1 MLGLWIVGMV
11 IGENAHKMI
20 REKSGLAVIDM
31 KVVIFN
37 IITSYK
43 GLGTGKNHHA
53 KVLRDGANG

>member
-1 MLGLWIVGMV
+1 
-11 IGENAHKMI
+11 MI
-20 REKSGLAVIDM
+20 REKSGLAVIDV

-53 KVLRDGANG
+53 KVLQDGANG